1 MRIVFFLVLVLGLG
15 LAGTA
20 VYMAQGYIAQTQ
32 RELAAARHAA
42 AQVITTTPVYTARRA
57 IRFGERLSEEDVVAI
72 QWPST
77 ALPPGAITD
86 RAELFAPGQPP
97 RAVLR
102 SLEPG
107 EPLMPA
113 KLTRPGQDAGIVAV
127 LTPGMRAF
135 TIDVNVSTGVSG
147 FLRPGD
153 RVDVYWTGRMEGGE
167 VTRLMETSVK
177 VVAVDQST
185 DQDRENIAQRARNVT
200 VEATPQQVAALALAQ
215 ATGRLS
221 LALVGLTDDALTELV
236 EVNRRTLF
244 GIEEVEPAPVAA
256 PEPVCSVRTRRGGEV
271 VTIPIPCTN

>member
-1 MRIVFFLVLVLGLG
+1 MRIVFFLVLVLGVG

-42 AQVITTTPVYTARRA
+42 SQAVTTTPVYTARRA
-57 IRFGERLSEEDVVAI
+57 IRFGERLAEADVVAI
-72 QWPST
+72 QWPSN

-97 RAVLR
+97 RAALR
-102 SLEPG
+102 SMEVG
-107 EPLMPA
+107 EPLMSV
-113 KLTRPGQDAGIVAV
+113 KLTRPGQDAGILAV

-135 TIDVNVSTGVSG
+135 TIDVTVSTGVAG

-167 VTRLMETSVK
+167 VTRLMETNVK
-177 VVAVDQST
+177 VIAVDQSA
-185 DQDRENIAQRARNVT
+185 DQDRTNIAQRARNVT
-200 VEATPQQVAALALAQ
+200 VEASPHQVGALALAQ

-221 LALVGLTDDALTELV
+221 LALVGMADEELSEHV

-244 GIEEVEPAPVAA
+244 GIEEAQVAEQAPV
-256 PEPVCSVRTRRGGEV
+256 CTVRTRRGGEL